1 MLLQWSCENYVN
13 TFLSN
18 LRKDAYSRLMKNLE
32 TLPLAV
38 VGTLFGIYSYCSS
51 NNSEIQNAK
60 GAMSQTLWKQL
71 KDNTTVGKRHS
82 SLSIIVIAVNG
93 YSGNLNPYLDLIY
106 NALLFYVGSD
116 ALESMRSQEL
126 LRKNLKVKT
135 KIKMYRTVNS
145 WLNFAEEDGR
155 NPNRIQARSL
165 CRAIPDLDRNTDVA
179 PLLYSVEFVLLL
191 DHIPIMQTVL
201 EFATEIQSFYVCL
214 FASYRIA
221 AATDDWWSLS
231 GQEIALIVGYM
242 RTEKRAE
249 VKDVPVYLHIKSP
262 QMAVRLM
269 WCRLSLNCVLV
280 ALCGLNPTLD
290 VFISTSKNLFKKCIS
305 SLKNAESTYPFN
317 VPPHIILDTIVLGYL
332 VMDRESNRAVS
343 SFCPHRQPV
352 KFPFPV
358 KVVLAPFVRMKLLRD
373 AHYQVVLLCRE
384 IFLGL
389 YAPEL
394 VSLSTPINID
404 ICSIYFKALAT
415 LSYNYYLFLYH
426 NSSTPHHSWK
436 ALKKRE

>member
-1 MLLQWSCENYVN
+1 MNNGNKYFPNIQFDIVLINPSGIPVFNY
-13 TFLSN
+13 S
-18 LRKDAYSRLMKNLE
+18 YKNKP
-32 TLPLAV
+32 LPLAV

-71 KDNTTVGKRHS
+71 KDN
-82 SLSIIVIAVNG
+82 IIVIAVNG

-126 LRKNLKVKT
+126 LRKNLK
-135 KIKMYRTVNS
+135 
-145 WLNFAEEDGR
+145 
-155 NPNRIQARSL
+155 
-165 CRAIPDLDRNTDVA
+165 
-179 PLLYSVEFVLLL
+179 
-191 DHIPIMQTVL
+191 QTVL

-373 AHYQVVLLCRE
+373 AVRYLKE
-384 IFLGL
+384 I
-389 YAPEL
+389 PETENHE
-394 VSLSTPINID
+394 SFRRCCD
-404 ICSIYFKALAT
+404 H
-415 LSYNYYLFLYH
+415 LSYYIKTAKNIGVCQFPAETSVTLARKTA
-426 NSSTPHHSWK
+426 NSVIKT
-436 ALKKRE
+436 LDELLNRT

>member
-1 MLLQWSCENYVN
+1 MNNGNKYFPNIQFDIVLINPSGIPVFNY
-13 TFLSN
+13 S
-18 LRKDAYSRLMKNLE
+18 YKNKP
-32 TLPLAV
+32 LPLAV

-71 KDNTTVGKRHS
+71 KDN
-82 SLSIIVIAVNG
+82 IIVIAVNG

-126 LRKNLKVKT
+126 LRKNLKASTPLIDWIVKGF
-135 KIKMYRTVNS
+135 VDD
-145 WLNFAEEDGR
+145 LNRELCVDATLAPDCMISSDK
-155 NPNRIQARSL
+155 RILQ
-165 CRAIPDLDRNTDVA
+165 
-179 PLLYSVEFVLLL
+179 
-191 DHIPIMQTVL
+191 QTVL

-373 AHYQVVLLCRE
+373 AVRYLKE
-384 IFLGL
+384 I
-389 YAPEL
+389 PEIPT
-394 VSLSTPINID
+394 TPG
-404 ICSIYFKALAT
+404 
-415 LSYNYYLFLYH
+415 
-426 NSSTPHHSWK
+426 
-436 ALKKRE
+436 KR